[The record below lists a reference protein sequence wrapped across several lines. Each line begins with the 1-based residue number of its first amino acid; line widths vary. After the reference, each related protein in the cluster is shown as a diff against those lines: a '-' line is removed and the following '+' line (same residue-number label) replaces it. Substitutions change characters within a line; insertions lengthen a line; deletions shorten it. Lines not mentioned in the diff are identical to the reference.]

1 MVRGLKILSS
11 ILLLYISSLSA
22 DVQIELSKAF
32 NKPDYKPW
40 IATALILTDWAQT
53 RYIATHDKYEELN
66 PLLGRNPTLG
76 EVNRHF
82 IIVLGVHYLVN
93 KTKYKNPWNQGF
105 IIAETYAVLRNRYLG
120 VGVKF

>member
-1 MVRGLKILSS
+1 MKWVFLLILFSS
-11 ILLLYISSLSA
+11 QVDA
-22 DVQIELSKAF
+22 DKVHDELTNTF
-32 NKPDYKPW
+32 NKKDLKPW
-40 IATALILTDWAQT
+40 IATALIVIDWAQT
-53 RYIATHDKYEELN
+53 RYIATHKEYEEAN

-82 IIVLGVHYLVN
+82 VIVLGLHYLVN